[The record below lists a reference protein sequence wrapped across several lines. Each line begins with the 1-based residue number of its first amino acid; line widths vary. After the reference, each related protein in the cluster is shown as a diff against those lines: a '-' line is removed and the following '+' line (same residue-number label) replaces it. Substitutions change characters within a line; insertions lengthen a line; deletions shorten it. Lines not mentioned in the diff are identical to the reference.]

1 MSTVRITS
9 GIYKNAKLQVP
20 PSAHPTGERERIAI
34 FNSLGDAIKNAC
46 VLDAFA
52 GSGSLGLE
60 SLSRGATSADFL
72 DNNREAKRI
81 IVENAKGLGV
91 WEETADFC
99 RSGGCRREAGSASTS
114 SRTAATAPCEDR
126 RARVRTPDGKESEFL
141 ELYDI
146 IFADPP
152 YDNPQLQVVEKLINF
167 LNPSGLLVL
176 SLPKTLP
183 TPTFPNLTLL
193 SDKTYARARILIYQ
207 KN

>member
-34 FNSLGDAIKNAC
+34 FNSLGDAIKNAR

-72 DNNREAKRI
+72 DNNREAKRVI
-81 IVENAKGLGV
+81 KENLKQVFSEHVTSQRQNYNILPHTVIPGLTRNLV
-91 WEETADFC
+91 
-99 RSGGCRREAGSASTS
+99 
-114 SRTAATAPCEDR
+114 
-126 RARVRTPDGKESEFL
+126 KK
-141 ELYDI
+141 YNI

-152 YDNPQLQVVEKLINF
+152 YDNPQLQVVEKLLNF
-167 LNPSGLLVL
+167 LCPSGLLVL
-176 SLPKTLP
+176 SLPKSLSI
-183 TPTFPNLTLL
+183 PTFPTLTLL

>member
-72 DNNREAKRI
+72 DNDREAKRVI
-81 IVENAKGLGV
+81 AENAKRLGV
-91 WEETADFC
+91 WEETAYF
-99 RSGGCRREAGSASTS
+99 AGNL
-114 SRTAATAPCEDR
+114 PNQ
-126 RARVRTPDGKESEFL
+126 
-141 ELYDI
+141 YDI

-152 YDNPQLQVVEKLINF
+152 YDNPQLQVVEKLLNF
-167 LNPSGLLVL
+167 LCPSGLLVL
-176 SLPKTLP
+176 SLSRTLP
-183 TPTFPNLTLL
+183 TPTFPGLTQL

-207 KN
+207 KD